1 MTGSI
6 EGLQKTVIAAVIAAS
21 GTTAGWASE
30 ATSLADHPDVAN
42 AVTMW
47 SEWMRY
53 DAQINRVPAVS
64 WGIVHDQT
72 LIASGAFGLASP
84 EGGVEATTET
94 RYSICSISK
103 LFTSIALMQ
112 QREAGRVRLDAPVAE
127 YLDWFNIEDIH
138 ADDEPI
144 TVRGILTHSAGL
156 PRESDFPYW
165 TDPNYPFPTQAQ
177 IRERLGEQQTLYPAS
192 NYWQYSNLGLTLA
205 GEIVEAVAEQPY
217 DDYMRDQLLDPL
229 GMEST
234 TTDMPLDLRGDQLAI
249 GHTNLKRDG
258 TRDVVAP
265 YQARGIAPA
274 AGYASTVNDL
284 ARFASWQFRA
294 LEGEGD
300 GLLRA
305 SSLREMQRVHWVDQD
320 FEMTWGLGFSV
331 RREGGRT
338 FARHGG
344 GCPGYYTEFRLEP
357 ASKIGVIVLTNAI
370 GSTPGDYAAQAFEV
384 ISPAIEKALS
394 APDEPI
400 ERDPSLQAY
409 AGLYASIWGQALVLP
424 WNDRLAL
431 LELDTASP
439 AQAMATLQ
447 HVEGDEFRRVR
458 DDDTLGETIRFELDQ
473 EGMAQRLQRHSIYL
487 ERVRE

>member
-1 MTGSI
+1 
-6 EGLQKTVIAAVIAAS
+6 
-21 GTTAGWASE
+21 
-30 ATSLADHPDVAN
+30 
-42 AVTMW
+42 
-47 SEWMRY
+47 
-53 DAQINRVPAVS
+53 
-64 WGIVHDQT
+64 
-72 LIASGAFGLASP
+72 
-84 EGGVEATTET
+84 
-94 RYSICSISK
+94 
-103 LFTSIALMQ
+103 
-112 QREAGRVRLDAPVAE
+112 
-127 YLDWFNIEDIH
+127 
-138 ADDEPI
+138 
-144 TVRGILTHSAGL
+144 
-156 PRESDFPYW
+156 
-165 TDPNYPFPTQAQ
+165 
-177 IRERLGEQQTLYPAS
+177 
-192 NYWQYSNLGLTLA
+192 
-205 GEIVEAVAEQPY
+205 
-217 DDYMRDQLLDPL
+217 
-229 GMEST
+229 
-234 TTDMPLDLRGDQLAI
+234 
-249 GHTNLKRDG
+249 
-258 TRDVVAP
+258 
-265 YQARGIAPA
+265 
-274 AGYASTVNDL
+274 VNDL

-357 ASKIGVIVLTNAI
+357 ASKIGVIVLTSAI